1 MLKGSVSNMP
11 HSILIADDHQLVR
24 KGLQMVAKEVLG
36 FNTAIEFAENG
47 RQVIEKI
54 TEKEFDLLLT
64 DLSMPETNELALIPD
79 ILRIR
84 PKLKILVVTMK
95 PDRVFATR
103 FFRAGALGYVNK
115 TEPDEVLAEA
125 IHVVSQGRR
134 YISKSQSE
142 IFANALIGNVVNTP
156 FDRLSKREFEV
167 ALLLLKGYGAL
178 EVANA
183 LSISA
188 STASS
193 FRCRVFDKLE
203 IKNLLELNHL
213 AQMYHIDE
221 DFEA

>member
-1 MLKGSVSNMP
+1 MAL
-11 HSILIADDHQLVR
+11 SILIADDHQLVR
-24 KGLQMVAKEVLG
+24 KGLHMVVKDVLG
-36 FNTAIEFAENG
+36 FNVAVEFAETG
-47 RQVIEKI
+47 RQVIEKVR
-54 TEKEFDLLLT
+54 ENEFDLLIT
-64 DLSMPETNELALIPD
+64 DLNMPETNELALLPD
-79 ILRIR
+79 ILGIR
-84 PKLKILVVTMK
+84 PNLKVLVVTMK
-95 PDRVFATR
+95 PDKVFAMR

-125 IHVVSQGRR
+125 IRAVSQGRR
-134 YISKSQSE
+134 YISRSQGD
-142 IFANALIGNVVNTP
+142 IFSNALTGNAANSP
-156 FDRLSKREFEV
+156 FDKLSKREFEV

-213 AQMYHIDE
+213 AQTYQIDADPE
-221 DFEA
+221 G

>member
-1 MLKGSVSNMP
+1 MP
-11 HSILIADDHQLVR
+11 LSILIADDHQLVR
-24 KGLQMVAKEVLG
+24 KGLQMVVKEVLG
-36 FNTAIEFAENG
+36 FSVTVEYAETGREVIDKVTA
-47 RQVIEKI
+47 Q
-54 TEKEFDLLLT
+54 EFDLLIT
-64 DLSMPETNELALIPD
+64 DLNMPETNELALIPD

-84 PKLKILVVTMK
+84 PKLRILVVTMK
-95 PDRVFATR
+95 PDKVFAAR
-103 FFRAGALGYVNK
+103 FFREGALGYVNK

-134 YISKSQSE
+134 YISRSQNE
-142 IFANALIGNVVNTP
+142 IFSNALIGNAANTP
-156 FDRLSKREFEV
+156 FDKLSKREFEV

-213 AQMYHIDE
+213 AQVYQIDA
-221 DFEA
+221 DFEGES

>member
-79 ILRIR
+79 ILQIR